1 MNIPALW
8 LLAAAAATTWLGGCA
23 NMSETQQGA
32 AKGAGIGAVA
42 GAVLGSRSGSGG
54 AARGAVI
61 GGALGAG
68 GGYLWSKRMQ
78 EQKAEMERATAGT
91 GVAVTQTQDNRL
103 KLDIPSDISFATG
116 RSDISPSFAP
126 VLSRFATTL
135 NQNPVTQITIVGHTD
150 STGNDAI
157 NNPLS
162 LDRANSARDY
172 LVSRGVARQRI
183 MTDGRGSHEPI
194 ASNASEPGRAR
205 NRRVEIFVAEPAQAA
220 SQTR

>member
-1 MNIPALW
+1 MKLIAPP
-8 LLAAAAATTWLGGCA
+8 LLAVLMASALLGGCA
-23 NMSETQQGA
+23 NMNQTQQDA

-103 KLDIPSDISFATG
+103 KLDIPSDISFATN
-116 RSDISPSFAP
+116 RSDISSSFAP
-126 VLSRFATTL
+126 ILNRFATTL
-135 NQNPVTQITIVGHTD
+135 NQNTATTVTIIGHTD

-172 LVSRGVARQRI
+172 LVSRGVSRQRI
-183 MTDGRGSHEPI
+183 MTDGRGSYEPI
-194 ASNASEPGRAR
+194 ASNATESGRAR
-205 NRRVEIFVAEPAQAA
+205 NRRVEIFVAEPMQPVSA
-220 SQTR
+220 R

>member
-1 MNIPALW
+1 MKLIATP
-8 LLAAAAATTWLGGCA
+8 LLATAMAAALLSGCA
-23 NMSETQQGA
+23 NMNETQQGT

-42 GAVLGSRSGSGG
+42 GAVLGSRGGSGG

-126 VLSRFATTL
+126 ILNRFATTL
-135 NQNPVTQITIVGHTD
+135 NQNTATTVNIIGHTD

-172 LVSRGVARQRI
+172 LVSRGVSRQRI
-183 MTDGRGSHEPI
+183 MTDGRGAYEPI
-194 ASNASEPGRAR
+194 ASNANEQGRAR
-205 NRRVEIFVAEPAQAA
+205 NRRVEIFVAEPVQPVN
-220 SQTR
+220 TR

>member
-1 MNIPALW
+1 MRRFVPSLCALA
-8 LLAAAAATTWLGGCA
+8 LASALLGGCA
-23 NMSETQQGA
+23 SMTDTQQGV

-54 AARGAVI
+54 ATRGALI

-68 GGYLWSKRMQ
+68 GGYLWSQRMQ

-91 GVAVTQTQDNRL
+91 GVSVTQTADNRL

-116 RSDISPSFAP
+116 RSDIRPPFAP
-126 VLSRFATTL
+126 VLNRFAQTL
-135 NQNPVTQITIVGHTD
+135 NQNTVTTVTIVGHTD

-162 LDRANSARDY
+162 LERANSTRDY
-172 LVSRGVARQRI
+172 LVARGVARERI
-183 MTDGRGSHEPI
+183 ATDGRGSHEPI
-194 ASNASEPGRAR
+194 ASNASDDSRAR
-205 NRRVEIFVAEPAQAA
+205 NRRVEIFVAEPVQPVNL
-220 SQTR
+220 R